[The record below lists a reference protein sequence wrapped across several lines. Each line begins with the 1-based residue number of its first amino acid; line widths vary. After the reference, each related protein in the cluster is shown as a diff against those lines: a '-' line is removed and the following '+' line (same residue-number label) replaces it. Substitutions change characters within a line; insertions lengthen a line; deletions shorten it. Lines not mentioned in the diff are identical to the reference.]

1 MSDFQKYKRTK
12 QNQKK
17 MPPSVY
23 HEAEDSSDW
32 LPLSFH
38 LMKSGVREVQGGDV

>member
-1 MSDFQKYKRTK
+1 
-12 QNQKK
+12 